1 MQLAEGDERPA
12 QALLVHGIRR
22 VSREQILGDDACL
35 GRPAGRQVRV
45 GEPRLGV
52 RRFLLQPGIDA
63 DVHEPEQRGQMV
75 GKRVG
80 KAPICGNGAECVA
93 ARELS
98 VRRRLNVHE
107 RQFRVGDTKPLFD
120 QGLRAVRLAREQAGE
135 EPAGGRQVTGP
146 GAQFSGGGK
155 QVAVVHLAGPVQVST
170 RGGQIAAVRTRTRKA
185 GEQRQVVWR
194 DTAGVG
200 EHRHLAFGIPVRGA
214 RVGQRDQ
221 LRGGRGMR
229 SSPDEVAPLDERAR
243 QARLERTIHGSGSR
257 GVLEHPDC
265 FVTPSGRKQRVGQ
278 VAQLARVLA
287 AGASRHRTARGS
299 QPRVEIGGIEAAD
312 PHQDLARP
320 GGIASLL
327 PMLGERR
334 QPLPRLAYRALRR
347 GDRRGLQQRVLVVW
361 LDLQDLPVERPS
373 RLQQPVLQQ
382 VIGDAHVLFNGFV
395 GPMGAVVAVAERVGR
410 RPVVREIRKHT
421 FGTRR

>member
-1 MQLAEGDERPA
+1 MIRRQWPPRRVGRRRSPPAAADWPDASLSTALFAAGSRRVFDRSINEAQREGVEAQHVARVQALGDQCVDVQLAEGDERPA
-12 QALLVHGIRR
+12 QAILVHGIRR

-52 RRFLLQPGIDA
+52 SRFLLQPGIDA

-98 VRRRLNVHE
+98 VRGRLNVHE

-120 QGLRAVRLAREQAGE
+120 QGLRAVRLACEQAGE

-221 LRGGRGMR
+221 LRGGRR
-229 SSPDEVAPLDERAR
+229 HAIER
-243 QARLERTIHGSGSR
+243 G
-257 GVLEHPDC
+257 
-265 FVTPSGRKQRVGQ
+265 
-278 VAQLARVLA
+278 
-287 AGASRHRTARGS
+287 
-299 QPRVEIGGIEAAD
+299 
-312 PHQDLARP
+312 
-320 GGIASLL
+320 
-327 PMLGERR
+327 
-334 QPLPRLAYRALRR
+334 
-347 GDRRGLQQRVLVVW
+347 
-361 LDLQDLPVERPS
+361 
-373 RLQQPVLQQ
+373 
-382 VIGDAHVLFNGFV
+382 
-395 GPMGAVVAVAERVGR
+395 
-410 RPVVREIRKHT
+410 
-421 FGTRR
+421 